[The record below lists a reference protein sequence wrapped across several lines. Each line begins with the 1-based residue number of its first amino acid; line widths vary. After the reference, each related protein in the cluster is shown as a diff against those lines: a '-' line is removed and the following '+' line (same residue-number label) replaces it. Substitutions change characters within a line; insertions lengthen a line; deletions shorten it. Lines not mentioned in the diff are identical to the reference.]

1 MGSEAVEDCVQ
12 GALSSLYPPFE
23 STAPP
28 LLSQVF
34 SVLESTY
41 QHDSLRYLL
50 DFFIPAKHL
59 LHRLQQHACSQY
71 LGCLFLHSGWPLC
84 LGEKVVVQLST
95 LDWRILHS
103 TDFYLQVVPFST
115 RCPRL
120 ALKCLAA
127 GGRNVQEVL
136 VPESQHPL
144 IFTAEWL
151 HCINKERGCKR
162 EGGGCLDTCLVSTCD
177 GVVRIPWDEVVY
189 PKLLHNPS
197 DPLSSLEHPS
207 ADSSASDYLSPTTGG
222 LGLGWGSS
230 SVEADSWSWDEEDDL
245 PPDGDE
251 AQIESALECLRQG
264 QFPADGSGDYVEL
277 LEPRGGP
284 DGGTDPKQRY
294 LEMHGICKTKTLP
307 LCRRS
312 KAIRVRKGK
321 AWGYSRVDT
330 GGRTGSLGRRDSNNS
345 GKWTGSLGRRDS
357 NNSVGR
363 TGSLGRRDSNN
374 SGKECGGT
382 RRNWVSS
389 RPLPQVIDLA
399 RGRETCPPETSDGF
413 GSDPVGLESR
423 GLYLKGPVKER
434 RPGVGKEREA
444 AGSTLPWE
452 ESHKGMVSDNRRSSE
467 VEDINKNIHSPGNI
481 GVDQSDQ
488 DQRPCSDSVFKEDKT
503 LAGTLDTGDTAIA
516 EHTKAGTHLT
526 DKAALNPRRPLTNG
540 SETKLKPLKDSPR
553 SRGTKELAN
562 SKAEAGRNEHRKPE
576 RNLSQ
581 PGTDNANDERHAGKS
596 EESRVCPRGKEV
608 KVGGFRAPRR
618 KRKAKGKGKG
628 KSGGRVNHKIKGDS
642 SPSKGQ
648 NKTSQAA
655 DKSDSKMEPSCKDS
669 HSEEANKL
677 EKDCVY
683 TNSNDADPQSADGNR
698 VYFSAEKLESHAEC
712 LKDSEPE
719 MSTSLPDHPPEE
731 EGTSA
736 TTDQS
741 NGQPSKAPPLLRDV
755 DVDLIQSGKFILTGT
770 VDRLGRGL
778 VITETH
784 VPEEG
789 HPVDDIVQLLCCYY
803 NITRPAAKEKG
814 LTVLVDSRQA
824 PPTDLCFSALKTF
837 KAQVPAALGSVLI
850 LTKEEQESAL
860 PSLDGIE
867 AHLVR
872 GTGVLQQ
879 YVDRQQLTKELDGD
893 FEHSHADWLT
903 FRLSLEQLT
912 ERCQSALSLLDDALH
927 SMEIQPLP
935 ECIMSVPLSVDKHR
949 QLMSDVLADE
959 RLTELQRRGGAWL
972 AGLANGTSGLAQR
985 SPDCRAALATTS
997 SLYDSVDD
1005 ALHRLV
1011 RVSNQRGHDLEALGR
1026 LAALVGKLDKCEME
1040 IDRVQEQLDEYK
1052 HPPLSLSRLSLKQQK
1067 FKSFRESA
1075 MELHSETIVVLGE
1088 VENWSE
1094 LDWSGLG
1101 AVLNRLPPIREK
1113 VRNMSHCL
1121 SDCWTQLDNT
1131 QRLLSTLT
1139 EASQWCDVVS
1149 STSPLSS
1156 ASSPL
1161 SSLPPIPPSRFQDA
1175 RALAMELGGG
1185 PLLELWAQTLERY
1198 QRTLAHFKTRVLQAE
1213 RSPPSALQGQEPS
1226 SGTAKSPRTPVSG
1239 AASLWELEGEA
1250 EGEWGNS
1257 GEGGLQAWGSL
1268 ASLFRPQNCSTL
1280 KIGEDKKKEGAGGT
1294 TAGGGKFLQN
1304 LLNPSKK
1311 SPTEAPLPPKPPRKR
1326 HPSFDLQAL
1335 LAPRRAA
1342 ATVTKPAET
1351 PLTAASRASPLS
1363 WLGRK
1368 AVADPILTA
1377 GIAAAVPGWRDT
1389 GGGGGGGGGG
1399 GAAGGGGVGGVLIRG
1414 VEVSSKE
1421 VADHTGLTRQHV
1433 LLSRTE
1439 REMGGER
1446 PGTTAQSKLYLQWC
1460 RLVSSERQYVA
1471 VLKAVEENYLPLLDT
1486 SDAPTSLRGKAESLF
1501 SNWSSLANFHSQL
1514 LLPAMEVAL
1523 SQTLQQTDCFS
1534 KYRDQFLQYSHYIRM
1549 KPEPDSLLVSQAADF
1564 FKAKLSST
1572 LSSVSFPQC
1581 LSAPIQR
1588 LQHYCEILEELGGVN
1603 PAPDSALSILR
1614 HAHRYGENLRA
1625 SDLITGCP
1633 VPVAERGEL
1642 VRHGDLCVCVCAGG
1656 RRKKTGM
1663 RNVFLYQH
1671 YIIFTKHKTPSP
1683 GRSVYSFKHCIK
1695 TGEMGLTQNVG
1706 EEGLRFELWVRQ
1718 TSRIKDC
1725 LTLQATCPE
1734 EREAWTHDIAQLL
1747 WTHAIHNT
1755 ELCLKE
1761 SLCMGVSS
1769 KLLLDVTGAQTT
1781 ELDSSSSLNDRVQS
1795 SCSDS
1800 SSVGSQKEGGSP
1812 AVARDPKTNSVQSCH
1827 TQNTPSTSV

>member
-95 LDWRILHS
+95 LDWRLLRS

-120 ALKCLAA
+120 ALKCLAP

-144 IFTAEWL
+144 VFTAEWL

-177 GVVRIPWDEVVY
+177 GVVRISWDEVVY

-197 DPLSSLEHPS
+197 DALSNLEHPS
-207 ADSSASDYLSPTTGG
+207 ADSPAPNYLSPTTGG

-230 SVEADSWSWDEEDDL
+230 SGEADSWSWDEEDDL
-245 PPDGDE
+245 PPDGGE
-251 AQIESALECLRQG
+251 AEIESALGRLRQD
-264 QFPADGSGDYVEL
+264 QLAADGSGDYVEL

-284 DGGTDPKQRY
+284 DGGADPKQRY

-312 KAIRVRKGK
+312 KAIRLRKGK
-321 AWGYSRVDT
+321 VWGYGRTDAT
-330 GGRTGSLGRRDSNNS
+330 GRTGSLGRRDSNNS
-345 GKWTGSLGRRDS
+345 R
-357 NNSVGR
+357 GR
-363 TGSLGRRDSNN
+363 TGSLIRRDSNN
-374 SGKECGGT
+374 SGKESGGT
-382 RRNWVSS
+382 RRDWANS

-399 RGRETCPPETSDGF
+399 RERRPCPPCLQDSDEG
-413 GSDPVGLESR
+413 GTDPVGLESR

-434 RPGVGKEREA
+434 RPGVGKEREGA
-444 AGSTLPWE
+444 VSTLPWE
-452 ESHKGMVSDNRRSSE
+452 ESHKGRVSNSRRSSG
-467 VEDINKNIHSPGNI
+467 VEEINKVDIHTAGNA
-481 GVDQSDQ
+481 GADQSDQ
-488 DQRPCSDSVFKEDKT
+488 DQGLQSDSVFKDNKS
-503 LAGTLDTGDTAIA
+503 LAGTLDGGHKASAESANAGTQKTDTAA
-516 EHTKAGTHLT
+516 S
-526 DKAALNPRRPLTNG
+526 DSRRPLTNG
-540 SETKLKPLKDSPR
+540 SETKLNPLKDSSCNR
-553 SRGTKELAN
+553 ESNSTSTKLHSTTKESGN
-562 SKAEAGRNEHRKPE
+562 SKDETRRCNEHRKPE
-576 RNLSQ
+576 GNLSQ
-581 PGTDNANDERHAGKS
+581 PGTDSASAERRAGKS
-596 EESRVCPRGKEV
+596 EERVCPRGKEV
-608 KVGGFRAPRR
+608 KVAGFRAPRR
-618 KRKAKGKGKG
+618 KRKGKGKGKG
-628 KSGGRVNHKIKGDS
+628 KSGGRVNHKSKGDS
-642 SPSKGQ
+642 SPSKTQ
-648 NKTSQAA
+648 NKTNQVVTT
-655 DKSDSKMEPSCKDS
+655 SDPTAKPSLSKDT
-669 HSEEANKL
+669 HSEETNKL
-677 EKDCVY
+677 DQDSAL
-683 TNSNDADPQSADGNR
+683 TNGKEAEPESTDKSG
-698 VYFSAEKLESHAEC
+698 EKLEGQPES
-712 LKDSEPE
+712 LKDGETQPG
-719 MSTSLPDHPPEE
+719 TSLPDHSTEE
-731 EGTSA
+731 EGASVPS
-736 TTDQS
+736 DQS
-741 NGQPSKAPPLLRDV
+741 KGQSSTKASPLLRDL
-755 DVDLIQSGKFILTGT
+755 DVDLLQSGKFILTGT

-784 VPEEG
+784 APEEG
-789 HPVDDIVQLLCCYY
+789 HLVNDIVQLLSCYY
-803 NITRPAAKEKG
+803 AITRPAAKEKG

-824 PPTDLCFSALKTF
+824 PPSELCISALKLF

-850 LTKEEQESAL
+850 LTKEEQESAT

-867 AHLVR
+867 VHSVR

-879 YVDRQQLTKELDGD
+879 YVDRQQLTKGLDGD

-912 ERCQSALSLLDDALH
+912 ERCESALSLLGDALQ
-927 SMEIQPLP
+927 SMDTEPLP
-935 ECIMSVPLSVDKHR
+935 DCIKSVPLSVDKHK
-949 QLMSDVLADE
+949 QLMSNVLADE

-997 SLYDSVDD
+997 NLYDSVDD

-1026 LAALVGKLDKCEME
+1026 LATLVGKLDKCEKE
-1040 IDRVQEQLDEYK
+1040 IERVQEQLEEYK
-1052 HPPLSLSRLSLKQQK
+1052 DPPLSLSRLSLKQQK

-1075 MELHSETIVVLGE
+1075 MELHSETLVVLGE
-1088 VENWSE
+1088 VESWSE

-1113 VRNMSHCL
+1113 VRDMSHCL

-1149 STSPLSS
+1149 SSSPLSS
-1156 ASSPL
+1156 PSSPL

-1185 PLLELWAQTLERY
+1185 ALLELWAQTLERY

-1213 RSPPSALQGQEPS
+1213 RGPPAAAQGQEPG
-1226 SGTAKSPRTPVSG
+1226 SGTAKTSRLPSSG
-1239 AASLWELEGEA
+1239 SSSLWELEGEV
-1250 EGEWGNS
+1250 EGDWGNG
-1257 GEGGLQAWGSL
+1257 GEGGLQSWGSL
-1268 ASLFRPQNCSTL
+1268 ASVFRPQNCSTL
-1280 KIGEDKKKEGAGGT
+1280 KIGEEKKKEAAGG

-1311 SPTEAPLPPKPPRKR
+1311 SPTDAPLPPKPPRKR

-1351 PLTAASRASPLS
+1351 PLSSGSRASPLS

-1377 GIAAAVPGWRDT
+1377 GMAAALPGWKDT
-1389 GGGGGGGGGG
+1389 VGG
-1399 GAAGGGGVGGVLIRG
+1399 GAGGGVLIRG

-1421 VADHTGLTRQHV
+1421 VADHTGLSRQHV
-1433 LLSRTE
+1433 LLGRTE

-1471 VLKAVEENYLPLLDT
+1471 LLKAVEENYLPLLDST
-1486 SDAPTSLRGKAESLF
+1486 DAPPSLRGKAESLF
-1501 SNWSSLANFHSQL
+1501 SNWSSLAAFHSQS
-1514 LLPAMEVAL
+1514 LLPAMEGAL
-1523 SQTLQQTDCFS
+1523 SQTLQQTDCFN
-1534 KYRDQFLQYSHYIRM
+1534 KFRDQFLQYSHYIRT
-1549 KPEPDSLLVSQAADF
+1549 KPELDSLLVSQAADF
-1564 FKAKLSST
+1564 FKAKLFFSPALAT
-1572 LSSVSFPQC
+1572 VSFPQC
-1581 LSAPIQR
+1581 LSAPTQR
-1588 LQHYCEILEELGGVN
+1588 LQHYCEILEELGGLN
-1603 PAPDSALSILR
+1603 PAPDSALSVLR
-1614 HAHRYGENLRA
+1614 HTQRHGEDLRA

-1642 VRHGDLCVCVCAGG
+1642 VRQGELCVCVCVGG

-1671 YIIFTKHKTPSP
+1671 CVIFTKHKTPSP

-1695 TGEMGLTQNVG
+1695 TGEMGLTQSVG
-1706 EEGLRFELWVRQ
+1706 EEGLRFEVWVRQ
-1718 TSRIKDC
+1718 ASRTKDC
-1725 LTLQATCPE
+1725 LTLQAASPE
-1734 EREAWTHDIAQLL
+1734 DREAWTHDIAQLL

-1769 KLLLDVTGAQTT
+1769 KLLLDVAGTQAS
-1781 ELDSSSSLNDRVQS
+1781 ELDSSFSLNDRVQS

-1812 AVARDPKTNSVQSCH
+1812 AVARDPKKSSAQTGQAQNSS
-1827 TQNTPSTSV
+1827 PSTSV